1 MCMLP
6 FSPRSSAYNSDNIYP
21 IVKLKV
27 NINVH
32 QFHLITN
39 IYIFVHQLT
48 VFLQI
53 RSCKFSNA
61 GKVASKSIYYPA
73 CSLGNVVYENILLD
87 VICLN
92 YRMSKT
98 RSFGVSAAL
107 GPVQILAHEE
117 FAVEKRLSLF
127 GLDKLK
133 FKHAGSGGN
142 HL

>member
-32 QFHLITN
+32 KFHLITN

-48 VFLQI
+48 VLLQI
-53 RSCKFSNA
+53 RSCKFSNS

-73 CSLGNVVYENILLD
+73 CSLGNVVYESIF
-87 VICLN
+87 V
-92 YRMSKT
+92 
-98 RSFGVSAAL
+98 
-107 GPVQILAHEE
+107 
-117 FAVEKRLSLF
+117 
-127 GLDKLK
+127 
-133 FKHAGSGGN
+133 HAGRYLFKLQNVKDEVIRGQCRLRPGSDFGS
-142 HL
+142 